1 MELTLSVPTPQ
12 EAHILSEV
20 LFPLFKQHRVFCFHG
35 ELGAGKTTFIKQ
47 VCADLGVKEGISS
60 PSFSIVNE
68 YVRDNGDVIYHFDLY
83 RLKTPRELL
92 DIGWEDYLG
101 SDRLTLVEWPEMAAE
116 LMPDDAVHVYVSV
129 EGQKRHIVINH
140 EQ

>member
-1 MELTLSVPTPQ
+1 MERTLSVSTPQ
-12 EAHILSEV
+12 EAHILSEA
-20 LFPLFKQHRVFCFHG
+20 LFPLFEQHKVFCFHG

-47 VCADLGVKEGISS
+47 ICTDLGVREGIGS

-68 YVRDNGDVIYHFDLY
+68 YVTNNGNVIYHFDLY
-83 RLKTPRELL
+83 RLKTSRELL
-92 DIGWEDYLG
+92 DIGWDDYLN
-101 SDRLTLVEWPEMAAE
+101 SDRLILLEWPEMAAE
-116 LMPDDAVHVYVSV
+116 LIPDDAVHVHISV